1 MPNIETEFK
10 WESNSPRAFAKVLSA
25 VLQIPSVSLSAPRV
39 LHICDTYLDT
49 PERFFE
55 QNKIAF
61 RVRNTDGKWEATYKT
76 RTEVTN
82 GRAVRHEE
90 SLPLPGIKNLAQA
103 LAFLADKKVWE
114 HLPLTGLKM
123 LFALRNKRTSYDILF
138 NGVEAELSLD
148 NFMICV
154 CGRRVLMKEAE
165 LELKKGQ
172 PDTLDEL
179 ARQITQASGLAYA
192 RVSKVKTALALL
204 ALWGDK

>member
-10 WESNSPRAFAKVLSA
+10 WDSNSPRAFARVLSA
-25 VLQIPSVSLSAPRV
+25 VRQVPSVRLSSPRV

-49 PERFFE
+49 PEHFFE

-61 RVRNTDGKWEATYKT
+61 RVRNTDGVWEATYKT
-76 RTEVTN
+76 RTEVKN
-82 GRAVRHEE
+82 GRAVRREE

-103 LAFLADKKVWE
+103 LSFLADKKKWDK
-114 HLPLTGLKM
+114 LPLTGLKM

-172 PDTLDEL
+172 PDTFDGL

-192 RVSKVKTALALL
+192 RVSKVKTATALL
-204 ALWGDK
+204 TLWGE

>member
-10 WESNSPRAFAKVLSA
+10 WESNSPRAFARVLSA
-25 VLQIPSVSLSAPRV
+25 VRQVPSVRLSAPRV

-49 PERFFE
+49 PEHFFE

-61 RVRNTDGKWEATYKT
+61 RVRNTDGVWEATYKT

-82 GRAVRHEE
+82 GRAVRREE
-90 SLPLPGIKNLAQA
+90 SLPLTGIKNLAQA
-103 LAFLADKKVWE
+103 LSFLADKKKWDK
-114 HLPLTGLKM
+114 LPLTGLKM

-172 PDTLDEL
+172 PDTFDGL

-192 RVSKVKTALALL
+192 RVSKVKTATALL
-204 ALWGDK
+204 ALWGE

>member
-10 WESNSPRAFAKVLSA
+10 WDSNSLRAFARVLSA
-25 VLQIPSVSLSAPRV
+25 VRQVPSVRLSAPRV

-49 PERFFE
+49 PEHFFE

-61 RVRNTDGKWEATYKT
+61 RVRNTDGVWEATYKT
-76 RTEVTN
+76 RTEVKN
-82 GRAVRHEE
+82 GRAVRREE

-103 LAFLADKKVWE
+103 LSFLADKKKWDK
-114 HLPLTGLKM
+114 LPLTGLKM
-123 LFALRNKRTSYDILF
+123 LFSLRNKRTSYDILF

-192 RVSKVKTALALL
+192 RVSKVKTALSLL

>member
-10 WESNSPRAFAKVLSA
+10 WDSNSPRAFARVLSA
-25 VLQIPSVSLSAPRV
+25 VRQVPSVRLSAPRV

-49 PERFFE
+49 PEHFFE

-61 RVRNTDGKWEATYKT
+61 RVRNTDGVWEATYKT
-76 RTEVTN
+76 RTEVKN
-82 GRAVRHEE
+82 GRAVRREV
-90 SLPLPGIKNLAQA
+90 SLPLTGIKNLAQA
-103 LAFLADKKVWE
+103 LSFLADKKKWDK
-114 HLPLTGLKM
+114 LPLTGLKM

-192 RVSKVKTALALL
+192 RVSKVKTATALL
-204 ALWGDK
+204 ALWGE

>member
-10 WESNSPRAFAKVLSA
+10 WDSNSPRAFARVLSA
-25 VLQIPSVSLSAPRV
+25 VRQVPSVRLSAPRV

-49 PERFFE
+49 PEHFFE

-61 RVRNTDGKWEATYKT
+61 RVRNTDGVWEATYKT
-76 RTEVTN
+76 RTEVKN
-82 GRAVRHEE
+82 GRAVRREE

-103 LAFLADKKVWE
+103 LSFLADKKKWDK
-114 HLPLTGLKM
+114 LPLTGLKM

-165 LELKKGQ
+165 LELKKGL

-192 RVSKVKTALALL
+192 RVSKVKTALSLL

>member
-10 WESNSPRAFAKVLSA
+10 WNSNSPRAFARVLSA
-25 VLQIPSVSLSAPRV
+25 VRQVPSVSLSAPRV

-49 PERFFE
+49 PEHFFE

-61 RVRNTDGKWEATYKT
+61 RVRNTDGAWEATYKT
-76 RTEVTN
+76 RTEVKN
-82 GRAVRHEE
+82 GRAVRREV

-103 LAFLADKKVWE
+103 LSFLADKKKWDK
-114 HLPLTGLKM
+114 LPLTGLKM

-165 LELKKGQ
+165 LELKKGL
-172 PDTLDEL
+172 PDTFDGL
-179 ARQITQASGLAYA
+179 ARQITQVSGLAYA
-192 RVSKVKTALALL
+192 RVSKVKTATALL
-204 ALWGDK
+204 ALWGE

>member
-10 WESNSPRAFAKVLSA
+10 WDSNSPRAFARVLSA
-25 VLQIPSVSLSAPRV
+25 VRQVPSVRLSAPRV

-49 PERFFE
+49 PEHFFE

-61 RVRNTDGKWEATYKT
+61 RVRNTDGGWEATYKT
-76 RTEVTN
+76 RTEVKN
-82 GRAVRHEE
+82 GRAVRREE

-103 LAFLADKKVWE
+103 LAFLADKKEWE

-192 RVSKVKTALALL
+192 RVSKVKTATALL
-204 ALWGDK
+204 ALWGE

>member
-10 WESNSPRAFAKVLSA
+10 WDSNSPRAFARVLSA
-25 VLQIPSVSLSAPRV
+25 VRQVPSVRLSAPRV

-49 PERFFE
+49 PEHFFE

-76 RTEVTN
+76 RTEVKN
-82 GRAVRHEE
+82 GRAVRREE

-103 LAFLADKKVWE
+103 LSFLADKKKWDK
-114 HLPLTGLKM
+114 LPLTGLKM

-165 LELKKGQ
+165 LELKKGL

-192 RVSKVKTALALL
+192 RVSKVKTATALL
-204 ALWGDK
+204 ALWGE

>member
-10 WESNSPRAFAKVLSA
+10 WDSNSPRAFARVLSA
-25 VLQIPSVSLSAPRV
+25 VRQVPSVRLSSPRV

-49 PERFFE
+49 PEHFFE

-61 RVRNTDGKWEATYKT
+61 RVRNTDGVWEATYKT
-76 RTEVTN
+76 RTEIKN
-82 GRAVRHEE
+82 GRAVRREE

-103 LAFLADKKVWE
+103 LSFLADKKKWDK
-114 HLPLTGLKM
+114 LPLTGLKP

-192 RVSKVKTALALL
+192 RVSKVKTATALL
-204 ALWGDK
+204 ALWGE

>member
-10 WESNSPRAFAKVLSA
+10 WDSNSPRAFARVLSA
-25 VLQIPSVSLSAPRV
+25 VRQVPSVRLSAPRV

-49 PERFFE
+49 PEHFFE

-61 RVRNTDGKWEATYKT
+61 RVRNTDGVWEATYKT
-76 RTEVTN
+76 RTEIKN
-82 GRAVRHEE
+82 GRAVRREE

-103 LAFLADKKVWE
+103 LSFLADKKKWDK
-114 HLPLTGLKM
+114 LPLTGLKM

-192 RVSKVKTALALL
+192 RVSKVKTATALL
-204 ALWGDK
+204 ALWGE

>member
-10 WESNSPRAFAKVLSA
+10 WDSNSPRAFARVLSA
-25 VLQIPSVSLSAPRV
+25 MRQVPSVRLSAPRV

-49 PERFFE
+49 PEHFFE

-61 RVRNTDGKWEATYKT
+61 RVRNTDGVWEATYKT
-76 RTEVTN
+76 RTEVKN
-82 GRAVRHEE
+82 GRAVRREV

-103 LAFLADKKVWE
+103 LSFLADKKKWDK
-114 HLPLTGLKM
+114 LPLTGLKM

-165 LELKKGQ
+165 LELKKGL

-192 RVSKVKTALALL
+192 RVSKVKTATALL
-204 ALWGDK
+204 ALWGE

>member
-10 WESNSPRAFAKVLSA
+10 WDSNSPRAFARVLSA
-25 VLQIPSVSLSAPRV
+25 VRQVPSVRLSAPRV

-49 PERFFE
+49 PEHFFE

-76 RTEVTN
+76 RTEVKN
-82 GRAVRHEE
+82 GRAVRREE

-103 LAFLADKKVWE
+103 LSFLADKKKWDK
-114 HLPLTGLKM
+114 LPLTGLKM
-123 LFALRNKRTSYDILF
+123 LFALWNKRTSYDILF

-165 LELKKGQ
+165 LELKKGL

-192 RVSKVKTALALL
+192 RVSKVKTATALL
-204 ALWGDK
+204 ALWGE

>member
-10 WESNSPRAFAKVLSA
+10 WESNSPRAFARVLSA
-25 VLQIPSVSLSAPRV
+25 VRQVPSVRLSAPRV

-49 PERFFE
+49 PEHFFE

-61 RVRNTDGKWEATYKT
+61 RVRNTDGVWEATYKT
-76 RTEVTN
+76 RTEVKN
-82 GRAVRHEE
+82 GRAVRREE

-103 LAFLADKKVWE
+103 LSFLADKKKWDK
-114 HLPLTGLKM
+114 LPLTGLKM

-165 LELKKGQ
+165 LELKKGL

-192 RVSKVKTALALL
+192 RVSKVKTATALL
-204 ALWGDK
+204 ALWGE

>member
-10 WESNSPRAFAKVLSA
+10 WDSNSPRAFARVLSA
-25 VLQIPSVSLSAPRV
+25 VRQVPSVRLSAPRV

-49 PERFFE
+49 PEHFFE

-61 RVRNTDGKWEATYKT
+61 RVRNTDGVWEATYKT
-76 RTEVTN
+76 RTEIKN
-82 GRAVRHEE
+82 GRAVRREE

-103 LAFLADKKVWE
+103 LAFLADKKEWE

-192 RVSKVKTALALL
+192 RVSKVKTATALL
-204 ALWGDK
+204 ALWGE

>member
-10 WESNSPRAFAKVLSA
+10 WESNSPRAFARVLSA
-25 VLQIPSVSLSAPRV
+25 VRQVPSVRLSAPRV

-49 PERFFE
+49 PEHFFE

-61 RVRNTDGKWEATYKT
+61 RVRNTDGVWEATYKT
-76 RTEVTN
+76 RTEVKN
-82 GRAVRHEE
+82 GRAVRREV
-90 SLPLPGIKNLAQA
+90 SLPLTGIKNLAQA
-103 LAFLADKKVWE
+103 LSFLADKKKWDK
-114 HLPLTGLKM
+114 LPLTGLKM

-192 RVSKVKTALALL
+192 RVSKVKTATALL
-204 ALWGDK
+204 ALWGE

>member
-10 WESNSPRAFAKVLSA
+10 WDSNSPRAFARVLSA
-25 VLQIPSVSLSAPRV
+25 VRQVPSARLSAPRV

-49 PERFFE
+49 PEHFFE

-61 RVRNTDGKWEATYKT
+61 RVRNTDGVWEATYKT
-76 RTEVTN
+76 RTEVKN
-82 GRAVRHEE
+82 GRAVRREE

-103 LAFLADKKVWE
+103 LSFLADKKKWDK
-114 HLPLTGLKM
+114 LPLTGLKM

-192 RVSKVKTALALL
+192 RVSKVKTATALL
-204 ALWGDK
+204 ALWGE

>member
-10 WESNSPRAFAKVLSA
+10 WDSNSPRAFARVLSA
-25 VLQIPSVSLSAPRV
+25 VRQVPSVRLSAPRV

-49 PERFFE
+49 PEHFFE

-61 RVRNTDGKWEATYKT
+61 RVRNTDGVWEATYKT
-76 RTEVTN
+76 RTEVKN
-82 GRAVRHEE
+82 GRAVRREE

-103 LAFLADKKVWE
+103 LSFLADKKKWDK
-114 HLPLTGLKM
+114 LPLTGLKM

-165 LELKKGQ
+165 LELKKGL

-192 RVSKVKTALALL
+192 RVSKVKTATALL
-204 ALWGDK
+204 ALWGE

>member
-10 WESNSPRAFAKVLSA
+10 WDSNSPRAFARVLSA
-25 VLQIPSVSLSAPRV
+25 VRQVPSVRLSAPRV

-49 PERFFE
+49 PEHFFE

-61 RVRNTDGKWEATYKT
+61 RVRNTDGVWEATYKT
-76 RTEVTN
+76 RTEVKN
-82 GRAVRHEE
+82 GRAVRREE

-103 LAFLADKKVWE
+103 LSFLADKKKWDK
-114 HLPLTGLKM
+114 LPLTGLKM

-172 PDTLDEL
+172 PDTFDGL

-192 RVSKVKTALALL
+192 RVSKVKTATALL
-204 ALWGDK
+204 ALWGE

>member
-10 WESNSPRAFAKVLSA
+10 WDSNSPRAFARVLSA
-25 VLQIPSVSLSAPRV
+25 VRQVPSVRLSAPRV

-49 PERFFE
+49 PEHFFE

-61 RVRNTDGKWEATYKT
+61 RVRNTDGVWEATYKT
-76 RTEVTN
+76 RTEVKN
-82 GRAVRHEE
+82 GRAVRREE

-103 LAFLADKKVWE
+103 LSFLADKKKWDK
-114 HLPLTGLKM
+114 LPLTGLKM

-172 PDTLDEL
+172 PDTFDGL

-192 RVSKVKTALALL
+192 RVSKVKTATALL
-204 ALWGDK
+204 ALWGG

>member
-10 WESNSPRAFAKVLSA
+10 WDSNSPRAFARVLSA
-25 VLQIPSVSLSAPRV
+25 VRQVPSVRLSSPRV

-49 PERFFE
+49 PEHFFE

-61 RVRNTDGKWEATYKT
+61 RVRNTDGVWEATYKT
-76 RTEVTN
+76 RTEIKN
-82 GRAVRHEE
+82 GRAVRREE

-103 LAFLADKKVWE
+103 LSFLADKKKWDK
-114 HLPLTGLKM
+114 LPLTGLKM

-192 RVSKVKTALALL
+192 RVSKVKTATALL
-204 ALWGDK
+204 ALWGE

>member
-10 WESNSPRAFAKVLSA
+10 WESNSPRAFARVLSA
-25 VLQIPSVSLSAPRV
+25 VRQVPSVRLSAPRV

-49 PERFFE
+49 PEHFFE

-61 RVRNTDGKWEATYKT
+61 RVRNTDGVWEATYKT
-76 RTEVTN
+76 RTEVKN
-82 GRAVRHEE
+82 GRAVRREE

-103 LAFLADKKVWE
+103 LSFLADKKKWDK
-114 HLPLTGLKM
+114 LPLTGLKM

-192 RVSKVKTALALL
+192 RVSKVKTATALL
-204 ALWGDK
+204 ALWGE